1 MQDIIKEYGPALIT
15 VVAII
20 ALIGLVSVLIGKGA
34 EDGVVGKAFSGLI
47 NNFFKDAAGAGGVT
61 VTN

>member
-20 ALIGLVSVLIGKGA
+20 ALVILVKALIGTD
-34 EDGVVGKAFSGLI
+34 ETGVVGSAFSDLLTHFLTQLKTQI
-47 NNFFKDAAGAGGVT
+47 PN
-61 VTN
+61 

>member
-20 ALIGLVSVLIGKGA
+20 ALVTLVTFLIGSD
-34 EDGVVGKAFSGLI
+34 ETSVVGQAFSGLI
-47 NNFFKDAAGAGGVT
+47 NDFFKNASAAGGIGGGE
-61 VTN
+61 

>member
-20 ALIGLVSVLIGKGA
+20 ALVILIKALIGTD
-34 EDGVVGKAFSGLI
+34 ENSFVGSAFQDLLTSFLSQLKNEI
-47 NNFFKDAAGAGGVT
+47 PISQ
-61 VTN
+61 

>member
-20 ALIGLVSVLIGKGA
+20 ALVALVTFLIGR
-34 EDGVVGKAFSGLI
+34 DGTSVVGKAFSGLI
-47 NNFFKDAAGAGGVT
+47 SNFFSSASSAGGI
-61 VTN
+61 